1 MPKALIA
8 EDEPLLAET
17 LAAEL
22 KAVWPELEIV
32 ARAGDGLSAVDK
44 ALALLPDVLFL
55 DIRMPGL
62 TGLDV
67 AQRVADRWPP
77 ERTPPEIVFVTAYDQ
92 YAVDA
97 FDHAAVDYLLKPV
110 ERARLE
116 RTVER
121 LQDRL
126 APGPR
131 DDAAPPADLQRL
143 LGEIR
148 QAMARGGAPGPGLR
162 VIRAAVG
169 NAVRLIPIEDV
180 FYFQATDK
188 YVSVVT
194 ADGEALLRVSLKE
207 LSDQLDPERFWQIHR
222 GTIVNVTEVRAA
234 VRDRLGRLSVQLKSR
249 TELLPV
255 SRQYADRF
263 KQM

>member
-22 KAVWPELEIV
+22 KAVWPAVEIV
-32 ARAGDGLSAVDK
+32 ARAGDGVSAVEK

-67 AQRVADRWPP
+67 AHRVAERWPADRPAP
-77 ERTPPEIVFVTAYDQ
+77 EVVFVTAYDQ

-97 FDHAAVDYLLKPV
+97 FEQSAVDYLLKPV
-110 ERARLE
+110 ERSRLE

-121 LQDRL
+121 LERRL
-126 APGPR
+126 APAT
-131 DDAAPPADLQRL
+131 AAPSPPADLQRL
-143 LGEIR
+143 IGEIR
-148 QAMARGGAPGPGLR
+148 QAMGQGTATGGGLR

-169 NAVRLIPIEDV
+169 NAVRLIPIEEV
-180 FYFQATDK
+180 HYFQATDK

-194 ADGEALLRVSLKE
+194 VDGEALLRASLKE
-207 LSDQLDPERFWQIHR
+207 LTDQLDPERFWQIHR
-222 GTIVNVTEVRAA
+222 GTVVNVSEIRAA

>member
-17 LAAEL
+17 LAADL
-22 KAVWPELEIV
+22 KSVWPELEIV
-32 ARAGDGLSAVDK
+32 ARVGDGLSAVEQ

-62 TGLDV
+62 TGLDA
-67 AQRVADRWPP
+67 AQQVADRWPAD
-77 ERTPPEIVFVTAYDQ
+77 RAHPEIVFVTAYDQ

-97 FDHAAVDYLLKPV
+97 FEHAAFDYLLKPV
-110 ERARLE
+110 ERSRLE

-121 LQDRL
+121 LEQRL
-126 APGPR
+126 APSAR
-131 DDAAPPADLQRL
+131 AAAPPADLQRL

-148 QAMARGGAPGPGLR
+148 QAMGQGSAPSGGLR

-169 NAVRLIPIEDV
+169 NAVRLIPVEEV

-188 YVSVVT
+188 YVSVIT
-194 ADGEALLRVSLKE
+194 AEGEALLRTSLKE

-255 SRQYADRF
+255 SRAYAERF
-263 KQM
+263 RQM

>member
-8 EDEPLLAET
+8 EDEPLLADT

-22 KAVWPELEIV
+22 KAVWPDLEIV
-32 ARAGDGLSAVDK
+32 ARAGDGLSAVEK
-44 ALALLPDVLFL
+44 SLALLPDVLFL

-62 TGLDV
+62 SGLDV
-67 AQRVADRWPP
+67 AERVAERWPP
-77 ERTPPEIVFVTAYDQ
+77 DRASPEIVFVTAYDQ
-92 YAVDA
+92 YAVAA

-110 ERARLE
+110 DRARLE
-116 RTVER
+116 LTVER
-121 LQDRL
+121 LAERL
-126 APGPR
+126 APAAR
-131 DDAAPPADLQRL
+131 AAAPPADLQRL
-143 LGEIR
+143 LGDIR
-148 QAMARGGAPGPGLR
+148 QVMGAATVPAPGLR

-169 NAVRLIPIEDV
+169 NAVRLIPIDEV
-180 FYFQATDK
+180 FYFQSTDK

-194 ADGEALLRVSLKE
+194 ADGEALLRTSLKE
-207 LSDQLDPERFWQIHR
+207 LSEQLDPERFWQIHR
-222 GTIVNVTEVRAA
+222 STIVNVDEVRAA

-255 SRQYADRF
+255 SRQYADLF

>member
-22 KAVWPELEIV
+22 KSVWPAVEIV
-32 ARAGDGLSAVDK
+32 ARAGDGLSAVEK

-67 AQRVADRWPP
+67 AQRVAERWPADRSAP
-77 ERTPPEIVFVTAYDQ
+77 EVVFVTAYDQ

-97 FDHAAVDYLLKPV
+97 FEHAAVDYLLKPV
-110 ERARLE
+110 ERGRLE

-121 LQDRL
+121 LERRL
-126 APGPR
+126 APSS
-131 DDAAPPADLQRL
+131 AEASPPADLQRL

-148 QAMARGGAPGPGLR
+148 KAMGQGDGAAGGALK

-169 NAVRLIPIEDV
+169 NAVRLIPIEEV

-188 YVSVVT
+188 YVNVVT
-194 ADGEALLRVSLKE
+194 ADGEALLRTSLKE
-207 LSDQLDPERFWQIHR
+207 LTDQLDPDRFWQIHR
-222 GTIVNVTEVRAA
+222 GTVVNVSQVRAA

-249 TELLPV
+249 TELLSV

>member
-22 KAVWPELEIV
+22 KAVWPAVEIV
-32 ARAGDGLSAVDK
+32 ARAGDGVSAVEK

-62 TGLDV
+62 TGLDAAQQV
-67 AQRVADRWPP
+67 AERWPAGR
-77 ERTPPEIVFVTAYDQ
+77 RTPEVVFVTAYDQ

-97 FDHAAVDYLLKPV
+97 FEHAAVDYLLKPV
-110 ERARLE
+110 ERNRLE

-121 LQDRL
+121 LEKRL
-126 APGPR
+126 APSTGE
-131 DDAAPPADLQRL
+131 ASPPADLQRL
-143 LGEIR
+143 IGEIR
-148 QAMARGGAPGPGLR
+148 QAMGQGTAAGGGLR

-169 NAVRLIPIEDV
+169 NAVRLIPIEEV

-188 YVSVVT
+188 YINVVT
-194 ADGEALLRVSLKE
+194 SDGEALLRTSLKE
-207 LSDQLDPERFWQIHR
+207 LTDQLDPERFWQIHR
-222 GTIVNVTEVRAA
+222 GTVVNVSEVRAA

>member
-32 ARAGDGLSAVDK
+32 ARAGDGLSAVEK

-67 AQRVADRWPP
+67 AQRVVDRWPADRAHP
-77 ERTPPEIVFVTAYDQ
+77 QIVFVTAYDQ

-97 FDHAAVDYLLKPV
+97 FDYAAADYLLKPV

-121 LQDRL
+121 LEQHL
-126 APGPR
+126 AP
-131 DDAAPPADLQRL
+131 AAIDSSPPPNLQHL

-148 QAMARGGAPGPGLR
+148 RAMGQGGGARSGGLR

-169 NAVRLIPIEDV
+169 NSVRLIPVEEV
-180 FYFQATDK
+180 YYFQATDK
-188 YVSVVT
+188 YVSVIT
-194 ADGEALLRVSLKE
+194 ADGEALLRTSLKE
-207 LSDQLDPERFWQIHR
+207 LSDDLDPERFWQIHR
-222 GTIVNVTEVRAA
+222 GTIVNIAEVRAA
-234 VRDRLGRLSVQLKSR
+234 VRDRLGHLSVQLKSR

-255 SRQYADRF
+255 SRAYADRF

>member
-22 KAVWPELEIV
+22 KAVWPAVDIV
-32 ARAGDGLSAVDK
+32 ARAGDGLSAVEK

-62 TGLDV
+62 TGIDV
-67 AQRVADRWPP
+67 AQRVAERWPGDRPAP
-77 ERTPPEIVFVTAYDQ
+77 EVVFVTAYDQ

-97 FDHAAVDYLLKPV
+97 FEHAAVDYLLKPV
-110 ERARLE
+110 ERSRLE

-121 LQDRL
+121 LERRL
-126 APGPR
+126 MPASGE
-131 DDAAPPADLQRL
+131 ASPPADLQRL

-148 QAMARGGAPGPGLR
+148 KAMGQGDGAAAGALK

-188 YVSVVT
+188 YVNVVT
-194 ADGEALLRVSLKE
+194 SDGEALLRTSLKE
-207 LSDQLDPERFWQIHR
+207 LTDQLDPDRFWQIHR
-222 GTIVNVTEVRAA
+222 GTVVNVAQVRAA

-255 SRQYADRF
+255 SRQYAERF

>member
-1 MPKALIA
+1 M
-8 EDEPLLAET
+8 
-17 LAAEL
+17 
-22 KAVWPELEIV
+22 VWPELEIV
-32 ARAGDGLSAVDK
+32 ARAGDGLSAVEK
-44 ALALLPDVLFL
+44 ALTLLPDVLFL

-67 AQRVADRWPP
+67 AQRVAERWP
-77 ERTPPEIVFVTAYDQ
+77 EDRHDPEIVFVTAYDQ

-97 FDHAAVDYLLKPV
+97 FEHAAVDYLLKPV
-110 ERARLE
+110 DRARLE

-121 LQDRL
+121 LEQRL
-126 APGPR
+126 APAAR
-131 DDAAPPADLQRL
+131 EAAPPTDLQRL

-148 QAMARGGAPGPGLR
+148 QAMHAGAAPAAGLR

-169 NAVRLIPIEDV
+169 NAVRLIPVEDV
-180 FYFQATDK
+180 FYFQSTDK

-194 ADGEALLRVSLKE
+194 AEGDALLRTSLKE

-222 GTIVNVTEVRAA
+222 STIVNVAEVRAA

-263 KQM
+263 RQM

>member
-22 KAVWPELEIV
+22 KAVWPSLEIV
-32 ARAGDGLSAVDK
+32 ARVGDGLSAVEK

-67 AQRVADRWPP
+67 AQRVADRWPDDRTQP
-77 ERTPPEIVFVTAYDQ
+77 EVVFVTAYDQ

-97 FDHAAVDYLLKPV
+97 FEHAAVDYLLKPV
-110 ERARLE
+110 ERTRLE

-121 LQDRL
+121 LEQRL
-126 APGPR
+126 APAVR
-131 DDAAPPADLQRL
+131 ESAPPADLQRL

-148 QAMARGGAPGPGLR
+148 QAMGQGGAQGGGLR

-169 NAVRLIPIEDV
+169 NAVRLIPIEEV

-188 YVSVVT
+188 YVSVIT
-194 ADGEALLRVSLKE
+194 AEGEALLRTSLKE
-207 LSDQLDPERFWQIHR
+207 LTDQLDPERFWQIHR
-222 GTIVNVTEVRAA
+222 GTVVNVTEVRAA

-255 SRQYADRF
+255 SRQYAERF